1 MTPDTTPFSKSA
13 NFKRAEQ
20 SRTAES
26 SPTRDPNATIKAS
39 HAMQRGKSC
48 QDNFAAMRQHAM
60 SPAPSPQLRP
70 RSSLDLAAFPQP
82 NFFNMA
88 SLQMDIPNGHTT
100 SNYSPESNAVSSTM
114 SSIQSSP
121 ETTHMSLFGDV
132 NHVVANHP
140 VASNSSNVSNCQNA
154 GNPGVQSS
162 SPKKKTH
169 SRNQSVSEIDPLE
182 CMEDTGVT
190 SDEIASF
197 ISHQDIDNK
206 WTCLYPKC
214 SKKFARKENIKSHVQ
229 THLNDRQF
237 RCKECDKRF
246 VRQHDLKRHAN
257 IHSKVK
263 SYPCQCGRDFARH
276 DALTRHKQRG
286 MCCGAFEGTEKKETK
301 RGRPKKKSRPETE
314 ERREKAAKTRQRVLE
329 KQYAGQYASSV
340 SDSSVSS
347 YPSPEQL
354 FDDMEFT
361 ASDPTPDQVSLEQV
375 SKDPASDLFSWTPP
389 TSPASYSTGN
399 CFSSQNSQHSHT
411 PKAFSLSPSPNPTG
425 IPEEP
430 QQFPVSHSGSRK
442 SSGDYLGTP
451 PELELSSSSPA
462 ASKIFDFDGSSDANS
477 SDSMTIPFDSNSDF
491 FTKDFD
497 LSASLNKPEPS
508 KTSKN
513 SMDFTN
519 FFNSELEMAGF
530 DPSLGPAA
538 PTHENIWNLLSA
550 DIFSTNDL

>member
-1 MTPDTTPFSKSA
+1 
-13 NFKRAEQ
+13 
-20 SRTAES
+20 
-26 SPTRDPNATIKAS
+26 
-39 HAMQRGKSC
+39 
-48 QDNFAAMRQHAM
+48 M

-88 SLQMDIPNGHTT
+88 NLQMDIPNGNTT
-100 SNYSPESNAVSSTM
+100 SNYSPESNAMSSTM

-121 ETTHMSLFGDV
+121 ETTHMLLFGDLS
-132 NHVVANHP
+132 HVVANHP
-140 VASNSSNVSNCQNA
+140 QASNSSNISDSQEVA
-154 GNPGVQSS
+154 KPGVQSS
-162 SPKKKTH
+162 PPKKKAH

-182 CMEDTGVT
+182 CIEETGVT

-197 ISHQDIDNK
+197 ISNQDTDNK

-237 RCKECDKRF
+237 RCKECNKRF
-246 VRQHDLKRHAN
+246 VRQHDLKRHTN
-257 IHSKVK
+257 VHSKVK
-263 SYPCQCGRDFARH
+263 SYICECGSDFARH

-286 MCCGAFEGTEKKETK
+286 MCSGTLEGTEKKETK
-301 RGRPKKKSRPETE
+301 RGRPKKKSRPDTA

-329 KQYAGQYASSV
+329 KQQAGQYASSV

-354 FDDMEFT
+354 FDEMDFT
-361 ASDPTPDQVSLEQV
+361 ASNPTLDQVSLEQL
-375 SKDPASDLFSWTPP
+375 SKDPAADLFSWTPP

-411 PKAFSLSPSPNPTG
+411 PKAFSLSPSPNLAG

-430 QQFPVSHSGSRK
+430 QQLPAGPSGSRK
-442 SSGDYLGTP
+442 SSGDYLSTP

-462 ASKIFDFDGSSDANS
+462 ASKMFDFDCSSDVNP
-477 SDSMTIPFDSNSDF
+477 SDSMTMPFDSNSDF

-497 LSASLNKPEPS
+497 LSTSLDKLESS
-508 KTSKN
+508 KTSSTN
-513 SMDFTN
+513 MEYTNFTN
-519 FFNSELEMAGF
+519 FFNTELELTGP
-530 DPSLGPAA
+530 DPSLGPAP

-550 DIFSTNDL
+550 DLFSTNDF